1 MMQTRFLEGPAVR
14 WPDEAPGPVRAT
26 SLRLRSFDHLLRQVW
41 PVPQGL
47 HAVDLGAGHGMFA
60 ARARRHGFRVT
71 AVDARDRWTPA
82 EAIAGAAPV
91 TGQEDDPDLVWVKE
105 DARDHDLAPYDVIF
119 IIGLIYHLPL
129 AAQLDLLSRCA
140 GRPTVV
146 DTEIF
151 DAADPAARACE
162 RLSPAIGAGFDG
174 AFMRETGNH
183 WSAADLTDSFWPTQ
197 DAFLAMCAQ
206 AGCQSVAMVDPPYR
220 SRFGP
225 RRWFVLD
232 GPE

>member
-1 MMQTRFLEGPAVR
+1 MNVQFRQGPAVR
-14 WPDEAPGPVRAT
+14 LPDEAPGPVLAT

-41 PVPQGL
+41 PAPQGL

-71 AVDARDRWTPA
+71 AVDARDRWTSA

-91 TGQEDDPDLVWVKE
+91 PDIGGDPGLTWVKQ

-119 IIGLIYHLPL
+119 IIGLLYHLPL
-129 AAQLDLLSRCA
+129 AAQVDLLARSA
-140 GRPTVV
+140 GRPTVI

-151 DAADPAARACE
+151 DPADPAARACD
-162 RLSPAIGAGFDG
+162 RLSPASGAAFDG

-183 WSAADLTDSFWPTQ
+183 WSAADLTDSFWPTH
-197 DAFLAMCAQ
+197 DAFLAMCAK
-206 AGCQSVAMVDPPYR
+206 AGRQSVSVIDPPYR

-232 GPE
+232 GPA